1 LQPEGLRAEAVTM
14 PQSLA
19 RILVHLV
26 FSTKNREP
34 FIAAEQRSR
43 TFAYLGGTLNGIGC
57 PTVIVGGVADHVHLL
72 FVLGRT
78 VSLSKAVE
86 ELKKES
92 SKWAKETVHPHF
104 YWQNGY
110 GAFSVSPSNVEQVKA
125 YIENQGEHHRKM
137 TFQEEFREL
146 LRRHDIEWD
155 ERYVWD

>member
-1 LQPEGLRAEAVTM
+1 M

-34 FIAAEQRSR
+34 FITNDHCEG
-43 TFAYLGGTLNGIGC
+43 TFEYLGGTLNGIEC
-57 PTVIVGGVADHVHLL
+57 LPICIGGVADHVHLL
-72 FVLGRT
+72 FVLSRT
-78 VSLSKAVE
+78 MSISKVVE

-92 SKWAKETVHPHF
+92 SKWGKEKIHQSF

-110 GAFSVSPSNVEQVKA
+110 SAFSVSPSNVEQVKK
-125 YIENQGEHHRKM
+125 YIENQEQHHQ
-137 TFQEEFREL
+137 TVSFQDEFREL
-146 LRRHDIEWD
+146 LRRHEIEWD

>member
-1 LQPEGLRAEAVTM
+1 M

-34 FIAAEQRSR
+34 FITDDHRQDA
-43 TFAYLGGTLNGIGC
+43 FNYLGGTLNGLGC
-57 PTVIVGGVADHVHLL
+57 PTICTGGVADHVHFL
-72 FVLGRT
+72 FGLSRT
-78 VSLSKAVE
+78 LSISDVVE

-92 SKWAKETVHPHF
+92 SKWAKEAIHSAF

-110 GAFSVSPSNVEQVKA
+110 GTFSVSPSNIDQVKK
-125 YIENQGEHHRKM
+125 YIENQEQHHR
-137 TFQEEFREL
+137 TVSFQDEFREM
-146 LRRHDIEWD
+146 LRRHEIEWD

>member
-1 LQPEGLRAEAVTM
+1 M
-14 PQSLA
+14 SQSLA
-19 RILVHLV
+19 RVLVHLV

-34 FIAAEQRSR
+34 YLAEEQRQR
-43 TFAYLGGTLNGIGC
+43 TFAYLGGTLNGIGS
-57 PTVIVGGVADHVHLL
+57 PAVAIGGVADHVHVL

-78 VSLSKAVE
+78 MALSKAVE

-92 SKWAKETVHPHF
+92 SKWAKDRVHSSF

-125 YIENQGEHHRKM
+125 YIEHQEDHHRIM

-146 LRRHDIEWD
+146 PRRHQIDWD

>member
-1 LQPEGLRAEAVTM
+1 VSPFW
-14 PQSLA
+14 SKA
-19 RILVHLV
+19 RQD
-26 FSTKNREP
+26 
-34 FIAAEQRSR
+34 A
-43 TFAYLGGTLNGIGC
+43 FAYLGGTLNGIGC
-57 PTVIVGGVADHVHLL
+57 PVITVGGAADHVHLL

-92 SKWAKETVHPHF
+92 SKWAKVNVHPGF

-110 GAFSVSPSNVEQVKA
+110 GAFSVSASNVEHVKT
-125 YIENQGEHHRKM
+125 YIANQEEHHQTM

-146 LRRHDIEWD
+146 LRRNQIEWD

>member
-1 LQPEGLRAEAVTM
+1 M

-34 FIAAEQRSR
+34 FLAADKRPR
-43 TFAYLGGTLNGIGC
+43 ALAYLGGTLNAIDC
-57 PTVIVGGVADHVHLL
+57 PVLTVGGVADHVHLL
-72 FVLGRT
+72 FVLGRA

-86 ELKKES
+86 EVKKES
-92 SKWAKETVHPHF
+92 SKWAKDAVHPGF

-110 GAFSVSPSNVEQVKA
+110 GAFSVSPSNVERVKA
-125 YIENQGEHHRKM
+125 YIGNQEQHHRTM
-137 TFQEEFREL
+137 TFQDELRRL
-146 LRRHDIEWD
+146 LRRHNIDWD